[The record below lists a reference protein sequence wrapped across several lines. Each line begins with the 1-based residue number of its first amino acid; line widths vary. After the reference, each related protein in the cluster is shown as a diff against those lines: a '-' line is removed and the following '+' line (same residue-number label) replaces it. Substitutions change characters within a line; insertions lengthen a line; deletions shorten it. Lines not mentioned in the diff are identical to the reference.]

1 MRALRTVMAVAAAV
15 GISLT
20 VAVAPVTAQTTPTA
34 LVTVVHGLRGVVA
47 DVYLDGAVVLQTFEP
62 ERSTDPLPV
71 PVGTHTV
78 EVRAAGSAPTTAALV
93 AGTLT
98 AVEGVPMTAVV
109 HLDAAGQATLTTFDD
124 DTALV
129 PAGQAR
135 AVVRHTAAA
144 APIDVNLGDT
154 TLASG
159 LVNPQQAAGQVGANT
174 YDLSVT
180 AAGTSE
186 VVVAPQRVPFA
197 EGAETAMY
205 LIGSQPLGTLSW
217 IAVQTDGLQTAP
229 ASVQTGNSLVE
240 PADTNTST
248 VAVLAAALAGAVG
261 VGALVVHSHGRR
273 RHLA

>member
-1 MRALRTVMAVAAAV
+1 MRALRTVMAIAAAV
-15 GISLT
+15 GIGMIA
-20 VAVAPVTAQTTPTA
+20 AVAPVGAQTTPTA

-71 PVGTHTV
+71 PAGTHTV

-93 AGTLT
+93 SGTLT
-98 AVEGVPMTAVV
+98 AAEGVPMTAVV
-109 HLDAAGQATLTTFDD
+109 HLDAAGQATLTTFND

-144 APIDVNLGDT
+144 APIDVNLGET
-154 TLASG
+154 PLASG
-159 LVNPQQAAGQVGANT
+159 LVNPQQAASQVGANT
-174 YDLSVT
+174 YDVSVT
-180 AAGTSE
+180 AAGTTD
-186 VVVAPQRVPFA
+186 VVLAPQRVPLA

-205 LIGSQPLGTLSW
+205 LIGSQSLGTLSW
-217 IAVQTDGLQTAP
+217 IAVQTDGLETAP

-240 PADTNTST
+240 PPGAQTPT
-248 VAVLAAALAGAVG
+248 VAVLAAAVAGAVAI
-261 VGALVVHSHGRR
+261 GALVVHSHGRR
-273 RHLA
+273 RPLA